1 MSTSSSGKGRGI
13 AKARDPGDDNQ
24 QMPSPSH
31 EQQVFK
37 VNEFL
42 THVVQEM
49 YPVLSRFEVKYD
61 EIEDMIFEK
70 LLDWLE
76 NPREDASY
84 GNSELEV
91 HDKLW
96 SVMKTDKDG
105 APKEHSFVD
114 WCRKIAL
121 HRKEFIATKNAAT
134 EHADI
139 AANNAATEHAGPFRT
154 LVKDIWANELTPSQR
169 KKSKYKLY
177 ECSSI
182 STGLR
187 SVVNAI
193 LRKNLGDSRVAAYIL
208 EHGVPTLLDPPWIRR
223 TLPRTEMDSML
234 EKFLEWHAS
243 LLKWLGNRQ
252 NDPNTIVA
260 RKLSDLKEKKWQA
273 ERRRKKSD
281 IEQQLRQGACLANLR
296 DSHAKRF
303 HDMSATEQR
312 VLEDYETGKL
322 RKRLDA
328 VRIRKP
334 NQQAPKGPA

>member
-121 HRKEFIATKNAAT
+121 HRKEFIAAKNAAT

-139 AANNAATEHAGPFRT
+139 AANNAATEHADPFRIM
-154 LVKDIWANELTPSQR
+154 VKDIFANELTAEQKNNP
-169 KKSKYKLY
+169 KYKLR
-177 ECSSI
+177 ENATI
-182 STGLR
+182 PQPLR
-187 SVVNAI
+187 SLVQVI
-193 LRKNLGDSRVAAYIL
+193 LRKNLGDAKVASFIFECGIPTVLDADLLSHPLQRANMETIL
-208 EHGVPTLLDPPWIRR
+208 EEL
-223 TLPRTEMDSML
+223 MM
-234 EKFLEWHAS
+234 WHAS
-243 LLKWLGNRQ
+243 LLQWLDKRQ
-252 NDPNTIVA
+252 NHPNTIIA
-260 RKLSDLKEKKWQA
+260 RKLSDPNEKLWQA
-273 ERRRKKSD
+273 YRRRRKLQL
-281 IEQQLRQGACLANLR
+281 EQNLR
-296 DSHAKRF
+296 KGAYLALLRDTNVKRSR
-303 HDMSATEQR
+303 DMSAIEQR
-312 VLEDYETGKL
+312 VLEEYDTGKL
-322 RKRLDA
+322 QKRHNDA
-328 VRIRKP
+328 RIRKP
-334 NQQAPKGPA
+334 GGEW